1 MKDCKNCTEKEA
13 LFQFAIEK
21 ANECENLKAELSKA
35 KDAICEAVYR
45 SAGKGCADGEKDGS
59 LFFWKGRA
67 EQLADQ
73 LREKDME
80 LAQKDAHIRELQGI
94 IEELQ
99 RVGKEQPNDLYSAS
113 RRFFEAL
120 FSYADGNE
128 NGADA

>member
-13 LFQFAIEK
+13 LSQFAIEK
-21 ANECENLKAELSKA
+21 ANECAKLKAELAKA

-45 SAGKGCADGEKDGS
+45 SGDESRAVTPADRRAEY
-59 LFFWKGRA
+59 FRMRA

-80 LAQKDAHIRELQGI
+80 LAQKDAKIRELEGI
-94 IEELQ
+94 LCYKPIH
-99 RVGKEQPNDLYSAS
+99 GADDLADAAS
-113 RRFFEAL
+113 RFFEAL
-120 FSYADGNE
+120 FCSADGNE